1 MTTGKARMIS
11 LRGLAKIG
19 VVLCCGLAYASPVG
33 DAIGPYVDGGELPG
47 AVSVV
52 VDAKGKATVDCRGY
66 ADLEAKTP
74 MRPDSLFWLASNT
87 KAIAAAT
94 LMTLVDEGKVNLD
107 DPVSKYLPEF
117 ADVKVAAKDGPR
129 APVRP
134 MTVRMTLSHMSGL
147 PFFPGMPIDKRPIAE
162 LAHLAATT
170 PLAADPGERYAY
182 SNWGIDVAMAVVE
195 KVTGRSFAAVMK
207 ERILDPLGM
216 KDATF
221 VPSEEQMTRLAKS
234 YRLSDNLKPREIKI
248 AQFRY
253 PYTDPTREPEGGGGL
268 FGTADDLCRFF
279 RMLAAGGTAP
289 DGRRILS
296 EQAVRE
302 MTRRQTPDRPKIT
315 SYGFGLNVK
324 PNCVGHGGAYG
335 TYAAFDPQTK
345 AVRVLCI
352 SMSGTTKQ
360 RTAFQAAWNKASLA
374 GTAAFLPAAGDV
386 TYRAAPEGVPG
397 AVLVTADAD
406 GAPRFECVGE
416 AAPGRR
422 MEPDTVFWM
431 ASNTKGVLGALV
443 LNLATEGKLS
453 LDDPVEKYFPSWK
466 NLAATNRPTLRMLLC
481 HTSGL
486 ARFPKADL
494 PRPGM
499 EALAERAAEQPLAY
513 EPGTKYVYSNWDIDV
528 AAAITEKVTG
538 RPFDVEMRERI
549 LKPLGMTDTTFVPTA
564 EQATRR
570 ATVYKLSADKPP
582 HPEEPVRKLVNPY
595 LHIGEHPEAGGGLLS
610 TPQDMIKFFQ
620 MIARGGRTPDGKI
633 LISEPLMR
641 AWATKQTPPA
651 IKTAYSFGMAVNGKG
666 GISHGGAC
674 GTWGEANINTRKARL
689 YMVNFQGK
697 SKASKAFHA
706 EWKRRTELTSAR

>member
-1 MTTGKARMIS
+1 MTTKQKTLVGGVSILGVAGIICKVVGVLYRIPLAHLIGPEGMGVYHKVYPAYNLLLTISSAGLPVAISRMVAHYLTREDPRNARRIFSMAMRMLLVLGLLTTLLMLVFSGRLAAWQGTQDTKAGYMAIAPS
-11 LRGLAKIG
+11 LFFVCVMSAFRGFLQGQRNMVPTAVSQLIEQIG
-19 VVLCCGLAYASPVG
+19 RVFIALPLAYFG
-33 DAIGPYVDGGELPG
+33 MQRGGVALG

-107 DPVSKYLPEF
+107 DLVSKYLPAF

-147 PFFPGMPIDKRPIAE
+147 PFFPGMPIDKRSIAE
-162 LAHLAATT
+162 LAHLAAIT
-170 PLAADPGERYAY
+170 PLAVDPGERYAY

-296 EQAVRE
+296 ELAVRE

-324 PNCVGHGGAYG
+324 PNFVGHGGAYG

-374 GTAAFLPAAGDV
+374 GTATGDV

-431 ASNTKGVLGALV
+431 AR
-443 LNLATEGKLS
+443 ELS
-453 LDDPVEKYFPSWK
+453 L
-466 NLAATNRPTLRMLLC
+466 LL
-481 HTSGL
+481 
-486 ARFPKADL
+486 
-494 PRPGM
+494 
-499 EALAERAAEQPLAY
+499 
-513 EPGTKYVYSNWDIDV
+513 
-528 AAAITEKVTG
+528 
-538 RPFDVEMRERI
+538 
-549 LKPLGMTDTTFVPTA
+549 
-564 EQATRR
+564 
-570 ATVYKLSADKPP
+570 
-582 HPEEPVRKLVNPY
+582 
-595 LHIGEHPEAGGGLLS
+595 
-610 TPQDMIKFFQ
+610 
-620 MIARGGRTPDGKI
+620 
-633 LISEPLMR
+633 
-641 AWATKQTPPA
+641 
-651 IKTAYSFGMAVNGKG
+651 
-666 GISHGGAC
+666 
-674 GTWGEANINTRKARL
+674 
-689 YMVNFQGK
+689 
-697 SKASKAFHA
+697 
-706 EWKRRTELTSAR
+706 